1 MLALNFLRRDICAD
15 TYRLFLSPLEHF
27 EIKYLSI
34 AYLSPSVASP
44 YSLTFTIDSLT
55 IYYLSII
62 PVVTFIWW
70 LIHFSI
76 ISRVSQFFFENFY
89 DTIMLIVKNQSNSI
103 RNFKSFTILYFI
115 FIFIIFLNFFSLSPF
130 TTSVSGHIMIALSL
144 SLVFFISFIF
154 EGFLNNRLNFLYFF
168 YPSNVPA
175 FLLFFLIII
184 EVLSFLIRPFSLAI
198 RLFANMLAGHTL
210 LNIFGTFALFVAD
223 DFSVFH
229 IFPYIFCLLIGFL
242 EFGVAFIQAYVFVIL
257 LSIYISDITIVKH

>member
-1 MLALNFLRRDICAD
+1 MA
-15 TYRLFLSPLEHF
+15 HF
-27 EIKYLSI
+27 
-34 AYLSPSVASP
+34 
-44 YSLTFTIDSLT
+44 T
-55 IYYLSII
+55 
-62 PVVTFIWW
+62 VV
-70 LIHFSI
+70 
-76 ISRVSQFFFENFY
+76 SRVSQFSFENFY
-89 DTIMLIVKNQSNSI
+89 DTIVSIVKNQSDSV
-103 RNFKSFTILYFI
+103 RNYKSFPILYFV
-115 FIFIIFLNFFSLSPF
+115 FIFIVFLNFFSLSPF

-257 LSIYISDITIVKH
+257 LSIYIADITIVKH

>member
-1 MLALNFLRRDICAD
+1 
-15 TYRLFLSPLEHF
+15 
-27 EIKYLSI
+27 
-34 AYLSPSVASP
+34 
-44 YSLTFTIDSLT
+44 
-55 IYYLSII
+55 
-62 PVVTFIWW
+62 
-70 LIHFSI
+70 
-76 ISRVSQFFFENFY
+76 
-89 DTIMLIVKNQSNSI
+89 MLIVKNQSNSI
-103 RNFKSFTILYFI
+103 RNFKSFTMLYFVFI
-115 FIFIIFLNFFSLSPF
+115 FIVFLNFFSLSPF

-168 YPSNVPA
+168 YPSNVPV
-175 FLLFFLIII
+175 FLLFFLIVI

-223 DFSVFH
+223 DFSMFH

-257 LSIYISDITIVKH
+257 LSIYISDITIIKH

>member
-1 MLALNFLRRDICAD
+1 M
-15 TYRLFLSPLEHF
+15 FLSPLEHF
-27 EIKYLSI
+27 EIKYISV
-34 AYLSPSVASP
+34 AYLSSSVASP
-44 YSLTFTIDSLT
+44 FSFTFIIDSLT

-62 PVVTFIWW
+62 PVLAFIWW
-70 LIHFSI
+70 LTHFSI
-76 ISRVSQFFFENFY
+76 VSRLTQFFFENFY
-89 DTIMLIVKNQSNSI
+89 DTIMSIIKNQSSSI
-103 RNFKSFTILYFI
+103 RNLKSFTILYFI
-115 FIFIIFLNFFSLSPF
+115 FIFIVFLNFFSLSPF

-168 YPSNVPA
+168 YPSNVPV

-210 LNIFGTFALFVAD
+210 LNIFGAFALFVAD
-223 DFSVFH
+223 DFSMFH
-229 IFPYIFCLLIGFL
+229 IFPYIFCVLIGFL

-257 LSIYISDITIVKH
+257 LSIYISDVTIVKH